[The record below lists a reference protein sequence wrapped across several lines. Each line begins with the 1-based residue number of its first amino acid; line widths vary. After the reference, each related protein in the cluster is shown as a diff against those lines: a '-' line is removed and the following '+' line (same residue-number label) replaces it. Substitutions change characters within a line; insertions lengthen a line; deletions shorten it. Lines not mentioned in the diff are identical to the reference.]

1 MDDQNIIGRLATL
14 EALAEHAVEERK
26 QMQERLDKAIT
37 LLQLL
42 SPDLAVQKG
51 RLGMLLWMATSMGA
65 VVGWVMSNFAKWMGK
80 GG

>member
-1 MDDQNIIGRLATL
+1 MDASNIVGRLATL
-14 EALAEHAVEERK
+14 EALAEQAVDERK
-26 QMQERLDKAIT
+26 HMQERLDKAIA

-42 SPDLAVQKG
+42 STDMAVQKG

-65 VVGWVMSNFAKWMGK
+65 VVGWIMSNFARWLGK

>member
-1 MDDQNIIGRLATL
+1 MDDSNIVGRLATL
-14 EALAEHAVEERK
+14 EAFAEHAVEERK
-26 QMQERLDKAIT
+26 QTQDRLDKAIA

-42 SPDLAVQKG
+42 STDMAVQKG

-65 VVGWVMSNFAKWMGK
+65 VVGWIMSNFARWLGK

>member
-1 MDDQNIIGRLATL
+1 MDDNNIIGRLATL
-14 EALAEHAVEERK
+14 EALAEHAVDERK
-26 QMQERLDKAIT
+26 HMQERLDKAIA

-42 SPDLAVQKG
+42 STDMAVQKG

-65 VVGWVMSNFAKWMGK
+65 VVGWIMSNFARWLGK

>member
-1 MDDQNIIGRLATL
+1 MDDNNIISRLATL

-26 QMQERLDKAIT
+26 HMQERMDKAIA

-42 SPDLAVQKG
+42 STDMAVQKG

-65 VVGWVMSNFAKWMGK
+65 VIGWVMSNFAKWLGK